1 MSDTPPKESDQSRNQ
16 FLRPPI
22 YDVEEEEIEMDVL
35 PDLVPP
41 KRYLTTQRGEKSPL
55 RSLTTTSGSPLHR
68 KQTLAYHRRTPSVAS
83 AASHNAAPKNR
94 FARMIRTTS
103 AASLT
108 ASTEKERK
116 QHALLE
122 ALKVSAEEVK
132 QTKTFER
139 RFLPF
144 LPGFTSYNS
153 VRETYRLIKEEQRY
167 VCTLI

>member
-1 MSDTPPKESDQSRNQ
+1 MSSTPPGDKKSSQL
-16 FLRPPI
+16 LRPPGYAI
-22 YDVEEEEIEMDVL
+22 EEEDIEMDVL
-35 PDLVPP
+35 PDLLPP

-55 RSLTTTSGSPLHR
+55 RSLTSTSGSPLHR

-83 AASHNAAPKNR
+83 ASSNNNQAHKSR

-103 AASLT
+103 VVSLT
-108 ASTEKERK
+108 ASSERERK

-144 LPGFTSYNS
+144 APGFTSYNS
-153 VRETYRLIKEEQRY
+153 VRETYRLIKEEQR
-167 VCTLI
+167 